1 MVLSKK
7 DALKLNDFEVFI
19 SMIKFNIATS
29 MFQRPYLYVRYGI
42 INGLVADVFM
52 TYMAITSNSNL
63 IKCMNM
69 MPKRL
74 TQPETRLTY
83 GKVVSYILD
92 NRDQRLERD
101 QNIGNSSFYIDMV
114 DVMITTS
121 SFLCS
126 VSYIKYAIT

>member
-1 MVLSKK
+1 
-7 DALKLNDFEVFI
+7 
-19 SMIKFNIATS
+19 MIKFNIATS

-42 INGLVADVFM
+42 INGLVADLFM

-69 MPKRL
+69 MPKHL

-83 GKVVSYILD
+83 GKVVNYILD

-101 QNIGNSSFYIDMV
+101 QNKGNSSFYIDMV
-114 DVMITTS
+114 DLMITTS